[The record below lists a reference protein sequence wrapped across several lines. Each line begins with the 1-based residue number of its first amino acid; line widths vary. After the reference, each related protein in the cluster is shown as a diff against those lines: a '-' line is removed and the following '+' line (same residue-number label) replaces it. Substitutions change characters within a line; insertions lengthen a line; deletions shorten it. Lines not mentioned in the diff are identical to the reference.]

1 MPETEKG
8 NVEQRQRHV
17 DNTNHGQLN
26 NASTVPQVRQ
36 NYNTIPNGTP
46 GAIAGPAYNPSY
58 VTDNRPIVVIQPEK
72 KSIVEAYLLW
82 LLLGFLGGHH
92 FYLKRTEWGILY
104 FLTGGLV
111 GCGWLIDMFRLPYL
125 VSQVNKRDA
134 GDENVKRKNISDAY
148 TVWFPFGLLGKIQY

>member
-1 MPETEKG
+1 MSETEKG
-8 NVEQRQRHV
+8 NVDQRQRHV
-17 DNTNHGQLN
+17 DTTIHGQLN
-26 NASTVPQVRQ
+26 NAATVPQVRQ
-36 NYNTIPNGTP
+36 SYNTITNGTP
-46 GAIAGPAYNPSY
+46 GAIASPAYNPSY

-104 FLTGGLV
+104 LLTGGLV

-125 VSQVNKRDA
+125 VSQVNKRDV